1 MNPRKLSPQKQ
12 FLLGQYAKFEQ
23 EHERSNQAY
32 KTVREMNDFI
42 EEARDQGFTDMAK
55 LNQMVAHQIANK
67 SILYEDKSVLDFISH
82 IKTAGGNNYG
92 NTFYAQDLVRKVGS
106 QIDRK
111 KETDERWRWA
121 TEDRRR
127 LERDYALTLEVGEF
141 YNNKNLPPEEQQK
154 IQFNEQTAWE
164 ALREKLYSAGKIDI
178 VKKIEDRKF
187 NLKERRTK
195 GGQIEIEDIL
205 SNDELAK
212 ELFDMANNDEGALY
226 RYSLTIQQIS
236 KDALEY
242 LVNGRDQLTD
252 VETLKDFTRGYNGI
266 KSVLQNIT
274 KQKVMDSLGATL
286 DKYMQQGGR
295 LENKIPSEAL
305 ALISGFLQEYVDEAE
320 LAYNNIARDKN
331 GRRNWQNWT
340 REQKGAW
347 TDLLDISNYQ
357 DVKRED
363 NIAKLLRRAD
373 REINEVMEKHL
384 TSGPD
389 SVKLNVEKIQLQGK
403 ITDKWEFLTG
413 DRPKGIKSAGDLYR
427 EAERLETIFYANK
440 DTIDPFIEDLIE
452 DTDGGVGLDI
462 DDYKEMTREQRVSIE
477 TWFDRL
483 YAEIDEMKLAE
494 GKNK

>member
-1 MNPRKLSPQKQ
+1 
-12 FLLGQYAKFEQ
+12 
-23 EHERSNQAY
+23 
-32 KTVREMNDFI
+32 
-42 EEARDQGFTDMAK
+42 
-55 LNQMVAHQIANK
+55 
-67 SILYEDKSVLDFISH
+67 
-82 IKTAGGNNYG
+82 
-92 NTFYAQDLVRKVGS
+92 
-106 QIDRK
+106 
-111 KETDERWRWA
+111 
-121 TEDRRR
+121 
-127 LERDYALTLEVGEF
+127 
-141 YNNKNLPPEEQQK
+141 
-154 IQFNEQTAWE
+154 
-164 ALREKLYSAGKIDI
+164 
-178 VKKIEDRKF
+178 
-187 NLKERRTK
+187 
-195 GGQIEIEDIL
+195 
-205 SNDELAK
+205 
-212 ELFDMANNDEGALY
+212 MANNDEGALY
-226 RYSLTIQQIS
+226 RYSLTKQQIS

-413 DRPKGIKSAGDLYR
+413 DRPKGIKSASDLYR

-440 DTIDPFIEDLIE
+440 ETIDPFIEDLIE